1 MRVIV
6 LNEEYTIDVTSNS
19 YNLMVK
25 KGLNKDGSVRW
36 SAVGYYATMYQAVK
50 ACVEDM
56 TKRRLMADEYDLPAA
71 LEVIREQKDILD
83 EMLRRE
89 GLFDGKETD

>member
-1 MRVIV
+1 MIV

-56 TKRRLMADEYDLPAA
+56 TKRRLMADEYDLPGA
-71 LEVIREQKDILD
+71 LAVIREQKDILD

>member
-1 MRVIV
+1 MIV
-6 LNEEYTIDVTSNS
+6 LNEEYTIDVTANS

-36 SAVGYYATMYQAVK
+36 SAIGYYATMYQAVA
-50 ACVEDM
+50 ACVENM
-56 TKRRLMADEYDLPAA
+56 TKRRLMEGEYDLSGA
-71 LEVIREQKDILD
+71 LDVIREQKDILD
-83 EMLRRE
+83 EMLRKE

>member
-1 MRVIV
+1 MIV
-6 LNEEYTIDVTSNS
+6 LNEEYTIDVTANS

-56 TKRRLMADEYDLPAA
+56 IKRRLMEGEYNLSGA
-71 LEVIREQKDILD
+71 LEVIREQKNILD
-83 EMLRRE
+83 EMLRKE

>member
-1 MRVIV
+1 MIV
-6 LNEEYTIDVTSNS
+6 LNEEYTIDVTANS

-36 SAVGYYATMYQAVK
+36 SAIGYYATMYQAV
-50 ACVEDM
+50 AGCVENM
-56 TKRRLMADEYDLPAA
+56 TKRRLMEGEYDLSGA
-71 LEVIREQKDILD
+71 LDVIREQKDILND
-83 EMLRRE
+83 MLRKE

>member
-1 MRVIV
+1 MIV

-25 KGLNKDGSVRW
+25 KGLNKDGAVRW
-36 SAVGYYATMYQAVK
+36 GAVGYYATMYQAVK

-56 TKRRLMADEYDLPAA
+56 TKRRLMEDEYDLPGA
-71 LEVIREQKDILD
+71 LEVIREQKDILN
-83 EMLRRE
+83 ELLKRE